1 MKDITP
7 EIKKIFSKSLRLP
20 INKITNKLSY
30 VKSDKWDSLNHMSI
44 VAQIEKKY
52 KIHLK
57 MKDIIAMETFEKSIK
72 IVKNNIRKK

>member
-72 IVKNNIRKK
+72 IVKKNIRKK

>member
-1 MKDITP
+1 MIEITP
-7 EIKKIFSKSLRLP
+7 EIKKIFSISLRLP

-72 IVKNNIRKK
+72 IVKKNIRKK